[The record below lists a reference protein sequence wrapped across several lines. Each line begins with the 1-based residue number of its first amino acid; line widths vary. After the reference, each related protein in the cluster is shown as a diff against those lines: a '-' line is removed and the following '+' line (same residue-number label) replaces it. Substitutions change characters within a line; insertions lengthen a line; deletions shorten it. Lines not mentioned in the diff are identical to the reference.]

1 MFRVGLL
8 RIIPE
13 ESESAKDSQT
23 SKDRTKQAAFVKAAS
38 NLANEAASTHCRLLA
53 VWDHRA
59 VVVGIL
65 TILFTRN
72 LMI

>member
-1 MFRVGLL
+1 MFRVESL

-38 NLANEAASTHCRLLA
+38 NLANEAASTHCRLKALCALQATLLA
-53 VWDHRA
+53 TCIQDQ
-59 VVVGIL
+59 
-65 TILFTRN
+65 
-72 LMI
+72 